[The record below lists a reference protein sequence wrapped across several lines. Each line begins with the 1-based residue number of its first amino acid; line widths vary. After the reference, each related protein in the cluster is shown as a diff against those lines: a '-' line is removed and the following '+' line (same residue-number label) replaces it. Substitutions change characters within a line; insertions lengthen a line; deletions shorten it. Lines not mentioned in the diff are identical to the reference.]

1 MQWGLE
7 WSFTQWRSNLPGVD
21 ATLMLIPLLLIQHI
35 QRFDGKFVFGDTFT
49 YELNEARDERP
60 LSKHELGLGYL

>member
-1 MQWGLE
+1 
-7 WSFTQWRSNLPGVD
+7 
-21 ATLMLIPLLLIQHI
+21 MLIPLLLIQHI
-35 QRFDGKFVFGDTFT
+35 QRFDGKFVFGDAFT